1 MEGGSQRDRYSMVEI
16 VWEFVVK
23 EEARG
28 QFELAYGPGG
38 AWSKLFAR
46 YPGFRGTTVLR
57 DTKNPRRYL
66 TVDFW
71 ETEAQW
77 EQALAECQAEYANL
91 DAAFGE
97 WTKSR
102 AEVGIFSVRAEA
114 TVHPRGRAGR
124 SKAGESRRRSRGT
137 TAIAL

>member
-1 MEGGSQRDRYSMVEI
+1 MIEI

-46 YPGFRGTTVLR
+46 SPGFRGITLLR

-66 TVDFW
+66 TIDFW
-71 ETEAQW
+71 DTGAQR
-77 EQALAECQAEYANL
+77 EQMLAERKDEYAKL
-91 DAAFGE
+91 DAAIGD
-97 WTKSR
+97 WTESKSELGTFR
-102 AEVGIFSVRAEA
+102 VLAEA
-114 TVHPRGRAGR
+114 TVHPSGRARR
-124 SKAGESRRRSRGT
+124 SKAGEARRRSRRKT
-137 TAIAL
+137 R

>member
-1 MEGGSQRDRYSMVEI
+1 MIEI

-46 YPGFRGTTVLR
+46 CPGFRGTTLLR

-66 TVDFW
+66 TIDFW
-71 ETEAQW
+71 DTLAQR
-77 EQALAECQAEYANL
+77 EQMLAERKAEYSNL
-91 DAAFGE
+91 DAAFAD
-97 WTKSR
+97 WTESR
-102 AEVGIFSVRAEA
+102 TEVGIFSVRAEA
-114 TVHPRGRAGR
+114 TVHPRGRARR
-124 SKAGESRRRSRGT
+124 SKAGESRRRSRRT
-137 TAIAL
+137 TR